1 MADGKSI
8 AFWFDFA
15 STYSYLSAMRIV
27 EMAHNVGVS
36 VDWQP
41 FLLGPIFKSQGWA
54 TSPFNVYPSKGHY
67 MVRDMERLA
76 EARGI
81 AFTMPETFPAYSL
94 HAARIGRVAM
104 REGWIAPFSRAVFEA
119 QFAGGQDISDLALL
133 TELAIS
139 SGGTEEAV
147 EAARSDAVKQDL
159 REATTQAQRIGLF
172 GAPSFVCPDGEMFW
186 GDDRLEQALMW
197 AVQTGSK

>member
-15 STYSYLSAMRIV
+15 STYSYLSAMRID
-27 EMAHNVGVS
+27 EMARDVGVS

-41 FLLGPIFKSQGWA
+41 FLLGPIFTSQGWS
-54 TSPFNVYPSKGHY
+54 TSPFQVYPAKGRY

-76 EARGI
+76 RARGLT
-81 AFTMPETFPAYSL
+81 FVMPETFPGYSL
-94 HAARIGRVAM
+94 HAARIGRVAR

-119 QFAGGQDISDLALL
+119 QFAGRRDIGDLAVL
-133 TELAIS
+133 TELAIA
-139 SGGTEEAV
+139 SGGTQQAV
-147 EAARSDAVKQDL
+147 DAARSDAVKRDL
-159 REATTQAQRIGLF
+159 REVTEHAQTICLF
-172 GAPSFVCPDGEMFW
+172 GAPSFVCQDGEMFW

-197 AVQTGSK
+197 AVQIGST